1 MGRNLNSPLSGRVDS
16 GFGGSGKFKH
26 KIIFGTAILTAIPL
40 VLSTFAASVTV
51 GTGSLEFGQGS
62 QQATACDQKIYVAL
76 GEEWH
81 GAPTPQDSSAGFF
94 RVRTVTVSNLD
105 LESCAGKKLRIR
117 LIDGASAEITI
128 GSAPEAKV
136 LQVSIPSSVPVS
148 NLSDSSA
155 LGLSYLT
162 GIGGLISGPLLANV
176 AVSVSGT
183 SVYDGTILSAQNGD
197 VTFYIDPAKTTV
209 NIDGQ
214 TVRRTTVE
222 TIDNPG
228 ASAQI
233 PQPTPSATPTSS
245 ASPSA

>member
-1 MGRNLNSPLSGRVDS
+1 LGSNLNSPLSGRVDS
-16 GFGGSGKFKH
+16 GFGGSGKFKQ

-40 VLSTFAASVTV
+40 VLTTFAASVTV

-62 QQATACDQKIYVAL
+62 QQATACDEKIFIAL

-81 GAPTPQDSSAGFF
+81 GAPTPEDSSAGFF
-94 RVRTVTVSNLD
+94 RVRTVTISNLD
-105 LESCAGKKLRIR
+105 LQSCAGKKLRVR
-117 LIDGASAEITI
+117 LIDGASSEITI

-136 LQVSIPSSVPVS
+136 LQVTIPSSVPVS
-148 NLSDSSA
+148 NVTDSSA

-176 AVSVSGT
+176 SVSVSGT
-183 SVYDGTILSAQNGD
+183 SVYDGSILSAQNGD
-197 VTFYIDPAKTTV
+197 VTFYVDPAKTTV

-214 TVRRTTVE
+214 SVRRTTVE

-228 ASAQI
+228 ATPQI
-233 PQPTPSATPTSS
+233 PPSTPSATP
-245 ASPSA
+245 SPSSTPSP